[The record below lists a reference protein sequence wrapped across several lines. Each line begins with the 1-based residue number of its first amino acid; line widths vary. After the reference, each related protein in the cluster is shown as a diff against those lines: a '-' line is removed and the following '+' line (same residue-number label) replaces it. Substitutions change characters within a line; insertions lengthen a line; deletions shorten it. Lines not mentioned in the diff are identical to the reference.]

1 MFALFIDLDT
11 ELIIV
16 WWCFFLLLSLSCM
29 FWMISY
35 SLYMIHIGAEHLLI
49 AFFEHLSS
57 SCPRPSWG
65 SPAWCSPAWCLFVFH
80 SGICLASVTFVC
92 AGSRSSQSTGIATVI
107 DTCVSRSLWIQHT
120 WVKLIWLVESF
131 LVTLKI
137 CIYSMKSILWNTHNV
152 TLIRMNACIF
162 LEIVWF
168 VWLLLSISSI
178 FRFRNLPFMNFTL
191 CHIQF
196 VKCLPFGFLAYILL
210 FGDYFRRLSTFC
222 GPMKE
227 ITW

>member
-49 AFFEHLSS
+49 AF
-57 SCPRPSWG
+57 
-65 SPAWCSPAWCLFVFH
+65 
-80 SGICLASVTFVC
+80 CLASVTFVC